1 MKLFPVGPNARNWTT
16 LEDYYAGE
24 TQCVLQ
30 RHFMSAKVGW
40 INFQSCVCIGVSPAG
55 LSLSIDGPFNIAQP
69 DSNLLVPWSQIKL
82 LGRDCLHLGLWLYFK
97 KARTKVWIG
106 IGLFGGGD
114 ILREVEKHLVAD
126 EE

>member
-1 MKLFPVGPNARNWTT
+1 MHWRIA
-16 LEDYYAGE
+16 
-24 TQCVLQ
+24 
-30 RHFMSAKVGW
+30 
-40 INFQSCVCIGVSPAG
+40 AG
-55 LSLSIDGPFNIAQP
+55 LSLSIDGPFQHRAARFE
-69 DSNLLVPWSQIKL
+69 SACPWPQIKL

-126 EE
+126 GSDGIFVFPLISLFSASQKMEPLRKS